1 MEMRADHVAQSQQ
14 ATPTASPV
22 GTRHDALTWRK
33 DLQRHWVLYVM
44 ALPAVVS
51 LLIFSYGPLF
61 GLLIAFLDYSPVRGI
76 FGSSWVGFDN
86 FRLAFRNPFFWMAFR
101 NSVIISALKL
111 AIGFPMAIILALLLN
126 EIRVTWFKRTVQTA
140 TLLPAFISW
149 VVIATMFR
157 TLLAPEGVINE
168 VRTTIFGQQPILFLS
183 DPNKFRWILV
193 FTDIWKGAGYG
204 AVIYLA
210 AMAAIDPGLY
220 EAAEVDGA
228 NRWQQTWYITLPGI
242 STTIIT
248 LFILATGS
256 LIAAGF
262 EQVYVLYNASV
273 YSTGDILETF
283 TYRTGIGQGRYG
295 LATAIGLFQAVIGF
309 ALVLFTNF
317 LVKRFNEEGL
327 F

>member
-1 MEMRADHVAQSQQ
+1 MDMRADHVAQSPQ
-14 ATPTASPV
+14 ATPAASPV
-22 GTRHDALTWRK
+22 GARHDALTWRE

-256 LIAAGF
+256 LVAAGF

-273 YSTGDILETF
+273 YATGDILETF

-309 ALVLFTNF
+309 VLVLFTNF